1 VFAQIYQVRDANP
14 RSAGSPWAILSP
26 GRIGTPRSGWPRLA
40 SYLFSWAI
48 RCIATVL
55 ANRKADPTTSG
66 TCSTYFNLLQF
77 VRGNHDWSFHK
88 GYEKHTYIKRWPP
101 SRLNQTCDLVSTT
114 SLLLEEYFIKYAWKV
129 FKRLLMIIDDLDL
142 GAISYGNL
150 KWCLSQHWDA
160 SAACTCL
167 RNRICVHVLV
177 ILMHR
182 FHTIWCHN
190 MPL

>member
-14 RSAGSPWAILSP
+14 RSSAGSPWAILSP

-55 ANRKADPTTSG
+55 ANRTADPTTSG

-88 GYEKHTYIKRWPP
+88 GYEKHNAYIKRWPP

-114 SLLLEEYFIKYAWKV
+114 SLLLEEYFTKYAWKV
-129 FKRLLMIIDDLDL
+129 FKRLLMISIW
-142 GAISYGNL
+142 A
-150 KWCLSQHWDA
+150 
-160 SAACTCL
+160 
-167 RNRICVHVLV
+167 
-177 ILMHR
+177 R
-182 FHTIWCHN
+182 FHTVIWSDAYRSIEMLLLHA
-190 MPL
+190 LA